1 MKKVDIKN
9 FSKFPDNFPLP
20 NLLDIQVKSYAHFL
34 QRNMSPEKRVDQ
46 GLEEVF
52 REVFP
57 LESYDGQ
64 TRLEYLS
71 YTLGKEKYS
80 CYECQRRGMTYS
92 APLKVKLR
100 LITPVDI
107 KEQEVY
113 FGDFPLMTETGT
125 FIINGDERVVVSQI
139 QRPPGVS
146 FEEELHPTGK
156 SIYHGRII
164 PGRGAWFEIK
174 YDLNDCL
181 LAYID
186 RRRNFP
192 ATQILRIM
200 GLSSQE
206 DMEKMMGEHQEKLKP
221 TLERDHTASKE
232 EALLDFYRKMRPT
245 EPATL
250 EVADA
255 LFFRLFFDPKRYDL
269 SKVGRHI
276 INRKLG
282 TNVPM
287 DNRVLD
293 ITTVMAVIRYLIGL
307 REGHGETDD
316 IDHLGNRR
324 IKTVG
329 ELVQNQ
335 VRIGLARLE
344 RSIKERLVV
353 MSSFENLT
361 AHHLINSRLFSNQIQ
376 DFFARSQ
383 LSQFMDQVNP
393 LAEMTHKRRLSALGP
408 GGLSRERAGFE
419 VRDVHPTHYGRVC
432 PIETPE
438 GPNIGLIASLTTC
451 ARVNELGFIET
462 PYKKVVNG
470 RVTKE
475 IEYLTADIDQNK
487 YIAQANA
494 PVDKDGYFLEKEV
507 ACRFKTDFPKVKP
520 EKVDCMDVSPKQL
533 VSVAAS
539 LIPFLEHDDANRALM
554 GSNMQRQAVP
564 LMDTEIPYVGTG
576 MEEKVARDSG
586 VVVIAEESGKVT
598 KMDAREV
605 VIGDKVYPLKNF
617 LRSNANTCVHQRP
630 IVHLGEHV
638 EKGQII
644 ADGIA
649 TKDGR
654 LALGR
659 NALVAFMP
667 WRGYNFEDA
676 ILVSERLARED
687 RFTSI
692 HIEKFEIEARE
703 TRLGNEEIT
712 RDIPNISEEALKDL
726 TEDGIVRIGA
736 EVKAGDIL
744 VGKVTPKSEKEL
756 SPEERLLRAIFGEKA
771 ADIRDTSL
779 TLPPGIEG
787 VVVNVEVFQRN
798 ERGRKSKE
806 DKAKEIGTIQKIKEY
821 YKQEVEFIE
830 SEKEK
835 KLCKLLGVDKRQLSK
850 MDADEL
856 SDDEVRN
863 ILNFYND
870 KIKELL
876 EEQEQ
881 EIDRV
886 KRGDELPA
894 GVLKRVVVYVAT
906 KRKLSEG
913 DKMAGRHGNK
923 GVVARILPEE
933 DMPFLADGTP
943 IEIVL
948 NPLGVPSRMN
958 VGQLLETH
966 LGWAAYT
973 LGFYAE
979 TPVFNGATEQDIHQL
994 LKEAG
999 LPETGKTT
1007 VYDGHTGLP
1016 FDQRVTVG
1024 SIYMMKLIH
1033 LVDEKIHARSI
1044 GPYSLVTQQPL
1055 GGKAHFGGQ
1064 RFGEMEVWA
1073 LEAYGAAF
1081 TLQEMLTVKSDD
1093 VAGRSRIYEAIV
1105 KGEQKFSSGTPE
1117 SFNVLI
1123 KELQGLCLDIRLEK
1137 PLDQSKE
1144 GKSAEKLLREV
1155 LATPKTEEKSA

>member
-1 MKKVDIKN
+1 MTTDTITIKN
-9 FSKFPDNFPLP
+9 FSKFKDAFDLP
-20 NLLDIQVKSYAHFL
+20 SLLDIQLVAYRDFL
-34 QRNMSPEKRVDQ
+34 QRDVAPEKRQDQ

-64 TRLEYLS
+64 VKLEYMQ
-71 YTLGKEKYS
+71 YTLGKEKYDPA
-80 CYECQRRGMTYS
+80 ECRRRGMNYA

-113 FGDFPLMTETGT
+113 FGDFPLITDTGT

-146 FEEELHPTGK
+146 FEEEVHPTGK
-156 SIYHGRII
+156 SLYHGRII
-164 PGRGAWFEIK
+164 PARGAWFEIK
-174 YDLNDCL
+174 YDLNNVL

-200 GLSSQE
+200 GLSTNE
-206 DMEKMMGEHQEKLKP
+206 EIRTMFGDDYEKILP
-221 TLERDHTASKE
+221 TLEKDHCTNKE

-245 EPATL
+245 EPATV
-250 EVADA
+250 EVAEG
-255 LFFRLFFDPKRYDL
+255 LFYRLFFDPKRYDL

-276 INRKLG
+276 INRKLDMDI
-282 TNVPM
+282 PL
-287 DNRVLD
+287 DNRVMG
-293 ITTVMAVIRYLIGL
+293 IETVVAVIRYLLGL
-307 REGHGETDD
+307 REGIGETDD

-353 MSSFENLT
+353 MSSFDNLT

-393 LAEMTHKRRLSALGP
+393 LSEMTHKRRLSALGP

-438 GPNIGLIASLTTC
+438 GPNIGLIASLTVC
-451 ARVNELGFIET
+451 AKVNELGFIET
-462 PYKKVVNG
+462 PYRKVENG
-470 RVTKE
+470 VVTKK
-475 IEYLTADIDQNK
+475 IEYLTADKDQNE

-494 PVDKDGYFLEKEV
+494 ELDENGSFREELVT
-507 ACRFKTDFPKVKP
+507 CRYKTDFPKVKP
-520 EKVDCMDVSPKQL
+520 DRVGYMDVSPLQV

-564 LMDTEIPYVGTG
+564 LMIPEVPHVGTG
-576 MEEKVARDSG
+576 MEGKVARDSG
-586 VVVIAEESGKVT
+586 VVVVAKESGTVVKV
-598 KMDAREV
+598 DASEIV
-605 VIGDKVYPLKNF
+605 VGKTHYPLKNF
-617 LRSNANTCVHQRP
+617 QRTNANTCIHQRP
-630 IVHLGEHV
+630 IVRIGEKV
-638 EKGQII
+638 KAGQVI
-644 ADGIA
+644 ADGVA
-649 TKDGR
+649 TKSGR

-659 NALVAFMP
+659 NVLVAFMP

-676 ILVSERLARED
+676 ILINERIVRD
-687 RFTSI
+687 DVFTSI
-692 HIEKFEIEARE
+692 HIEKFEVECRE

-712 RDIPNISEEALKDL
+712 RDIPNVGEDALVNL
-726 TEDGIVRIGA
+726 NEDGIVRIGA

-779 TLPPGIEG
+779 TLSPGIEG
-787 VVVNVEVFQRN
+787 VVVNIEVFQRN
-798 ERGRKSKE
+798 ERGRKSKA
-806 DKAKEIGTIQKIKEY
+806 DKMKEAEAIEKIKAY
-821 YKQEVEFIE
+821 YAQEIQFAEDE
-830 SEKEK
+830 KATKLSE
-835 KLCKLLGVDKRQLSK
+835 LMGVDKKNLAKLRLEDLDEES
-850 MDADEL
+850 DAYETL
-856 SDDEVRN
+856 R
-863 ILNFYND
+863 FYND
-870 KIKELL
+870 KIAEIL
-876 EEQEQ
+876 EEEAN
-881 EIDRV
+881 EIERA

-894 GVLKRVVVYVAT
+894 GVLKRVIVYVAT
-906 KRKLSEG
+906 KRKLSAG

-923 GVVARILPEE
+923 GIVSRILPEE
-933 DMPFLADGTP
+933 DMPFLANGESVD
-943 IEIVL
+943 IVL

-966 LGWAAYT
+966 LGWAARA
-973 LGFYAE
+973 LGFHSE
-979 TPVFNGATEQDIHQL
+979 TPVFNGATEDEIREVLRQ
-994 LKEAG
+994 AG
-999 LPETGKTT
+999 LPEDGKTT
-1007 VYDGHTGLP
+1007 VYDGHTGEP
-1016 FDQRVTVG
+1016 FDQKVTVG
-1024 SIYMMKLIH
+1024 VIYMLKLNH

-1073 LEAYGAAF
+1073 LEAYGAAY
-1081 TLQEMLTVKSDD
+1081 TLQEILTVKSDD
-1093 VAGRSRIYEAIV
+1093 VAGRSRMYEAIV
-1105 KGEQKFSSGTPE
+1105 KGQQKLVAGTPE
-1117 SFNVLI
+1117 SFNVLV
-1123 KELQGLCLDIRLEK
+1123 KELQGLCLDIKMIKAEGEK
-1137 PLDQSKE
+1137 PAVVKDAAAK
-1144 GKSAEKLLREV
+1144 KK
-1155 LATPKTEEKSA
+1155 

>member
-1 MKKVDIKN
+1 MKSIKVKD
-9 FSKFPDNFPLP
+9 FSKFKDSFELP
-20 NLLDIQVKSYAHFL
+20 NLLDIQLRSYEYFL
-34 QRNMSPEKRVDQ
+34 QRDIPSEKRKDQ

-57 LESYDGQ
+57 MESYDGQ
-64 TRLEYLS
+64 IRLEYIS

-80 CYECQRRGMTYS
+80 RFECQRRGMTYS

-100 LITPVDI
+100 LITPLDI

-113 FGDFPLMTETGT
+113 FGDFPLMTEVGT

-146 FEEELHPTGK
+146 FEEEIHPTGK

-164 PGRGAWFEIK
+164 PSRGAWFEIK
-174 YDLNDCL
+174 YDLNDVL
-181 LAYID
+181 TAYID

-200 GLSSQE
+200 GLSSNDEMRQMLGDE
-206 DMEKMMGEHQEKLKP
+206 DFEKLKN
-221 TLERDHTASKE
+221 TLARDNSNSKE

-245 EPATL
+245 EPATV
-250 EVADA
+250 EVAES
-255 LFFRLFFDPKRYDL
+255 LFYRLFFDPKRYDL

-282 TNVPM
+282 M
-287 DNRVLD
+287 DVALETRILD
-293 ITTVMAVIRYLIGL
+293 IATVVEVIRYLLGL
-307 REGHGETDD
+307 REGRGETDD

-353 MSSFENLT
+353 MSNFENLT
-361 AHHLINSRLFSNQIQ
+361 AHHLINSRLFSNQVQ

-393 LAEMTHKRRLSALGP
+393 LSEMTHKRRLSALGP

-419 VRDVHPTHYGRVC
+419 VRDVHHTHYGRVC

-438 GPNIGLIASLTTC
+438 GPNIGLISSLTTC
-451 ARVNELGFIET
+451 ARVNDLGFIET
-462 PYKKVVNG
+462 PYRKVENG
-470 RVTKE
+470 RVTRKV
-475 IEYLTADIDQNK
+475 EYLTADVDQNK
-487 YIAQANA
+487 YLAQANA
-494 PVDKDGYFLEKEV
+494 PLDERGNFIGKDV
-507 ACRFKTDFPKVKP
+507 ACRFRTDFPLVPP
-520 EKVDCMDVSPKQL
+520 EKVDYMDVSPKQV

-564 LMDTEIPYVGTG
+564 LMIPEVPYVGTG
-576 MEEKVARDSG
+576 MEGKVARDSG
-586 VVVIAEESGKVT
+586 VVVLARKSGKVT
-598 KMDAREV
+598 KVDGKEI
-605 VIGDKVYPLKNF
+605 VIGKDVYPLKNF
-617 LRSNANTCVHQRP
+617 MRSNANTCIHQRP
-630 IVHLGEHV
+630 IVKLGEHV
-638 EKGQII
+638 EAGQAI
-644 ADGIA
+644 ADGMA
-649 TKDGR
+649 TSYGK

-659 NALVAFMP
+659 NVLVAFMP

-676 ILVSERLARED
+676 ILISEKLVKED
-687 RFTSI
+687 KFTSI
-692 HIEKFEIEARE
+692 HVEKFEVEARE

-712 RDIPNISEEALKDL
+712 RDIPNVGEDALKDL

-736 EVKAGDIL
+736 EVKPGDIL

-779 TLPPGIEG
+779 TVPPGIEG
-787 VVVNVEVFQRN
+787 VVVNVELFQRT

-806 DKAKEIGTIQKIKEY
+806 DKAKENAAIQKVRAY
-821 YKQEVEFIE
+821 YKQEIEFIE
-830 SEKEK
+830 EEKER
-835 KLCKLLGVDKRQLSK
+835 KLSEVLGVSRQKVKK
-850 MDADEL
+850 MNETEIN
-856 SDDEVRN
+856 SDDEAREIN
-863 ILNFYND
+863 QFFNG
-870 KIKELL
+870 KIRELAEE
-876 EEQEQ
+876 EEQEIQ
-881 EIDRV
+881 RI

-894 GVLKRVVVYVAT
+894 GVLKRVVIYIAT

-933 DMPFLADGTP
+933 DMPFLEDGTT
-943 IEIVL
+943 IEIIL

-966 LGWAAYT
+966 LGWAAHV
-973 LGFYAE
+973 LGFHCE
-979 TPVFNGATEQDIHQL
+979 TPVFNGASEEEIHAL

-999 LPETGKTT
+999 LPEDGKAV
-1007 VYDGHTGLP
+1007 VYDGFTGEP
-1016 FDQRVTVG
+1016 FDQKVTVG
-1024 SIYMMKLIH
+1024 YIYMLKLIH

-1073 LEAYGAAF
+1073 LEAYGAAY

-1093 VAGRSRIYEAIV
+1093 VKGRSEIYEAIV
-1105 KGEQKFSSGTPE
+1105 KGEQKLTTGVPE
-1117 SFNVLI
+1117 SFNVLV
-1123 KELQGLCLDIRLEK
+1123 KELQGLCLDMRVETDSEETAHSSTKEK
-1137 PLDQSKE
+1137 KERKSTSKKE
-1144 GKSAEKLLREV
+1144 DK
-1155 LATPKTEEKSA
+1155 

>member
-1 MKKVDIKN
+1 MEKLKIKD
-9 FSKFPDNFPLP
+9 FSKFHDNFELP
-20 NLLDIQVKSYAHFL
+20 KLLDIQTLSYEEFL
-34 QRNMSPEKRVDQ
+34 QRNIATDKRKDQ

-57 LESYDGQ
+57 LESDDAQ
-64 TRLEYLS
+64 IRLEYIG
-71 YTLGKEKYS
+71 YNIGKEKYS
-80 CYECQRRGMTYS
+80 RYECQRRGMTYA

-113 FGDFPLMTETGT
+113 FGDFPLMTDTGT

-146 FEEELHPTGK
+146 FEEETHPTGK
-156 SIYHGRII
+156 SIYYGRVI
-164 PGRGAWFEIK
+164 PSRGAWFEIK
-174 YDLNDCL
+174 YDLNDVL
-181 LAYID
+181 IAYVD

-192 ATQILRIM
+192 ASQILRIM
-200 GLSSQE
+200 GLSSSD
-206 DMEKMMGEHQEKLKP
+206 DMQKMLGDRYDKLKN
-221 TLERDHTASKE
+221 TLEKDHTTTKE

-245 EPATL
+245 EPATV
-250 EVADA
+250 EVAET

-276 INRKLG
+276 VNRKLN
-282 TNVPM
+282 TNVSM

-293 ITTVMAVIRYLIGL
+293 IETVVSVIKYLIAL
-307 REGHGETDD
+307 REGTGECDD

-324 IKTVG
+324 IKSVG

-361 AHHLINSRLFSNQIQ
+361 VHHLINSRLFSNQIQ

-393 LAEMTHKRRLSALGP
+393 LSEMTHKRRMSALGP

-438 GPNIGLIASLTTC
+438 GPNIGLIPSLTTC

-462 PYKKVVNG
+462 PYRKVANG
-470 RVTKE
+470 KVSRKSE
-475 IEYLTADIDQNK
+475 FLTADVDQNK
-487 YIAQANA
+487 YIAQANS
-494 PVDKDGYFLEKEV
+494 PVDSDGKFTEALV
-507 ACRFKTDFPKVKP
+507 SCRYKGDFPRIKP
-520 EKVDCMDVSPKQL
+520 DKIEYMDVSPKQL
-533 VSVAAS
+533 VSVAAA

-554 GSNMQRQAVP
+554 GSNMQRQSVP
-564 LMDTEIPYVGTG
+564 LMIPEVPLVGTG

-586 VVVIAEESGKVT
+586 VVVIAKESGTVNKV
-598 KMDAREV
+598 DGREIT
-605 VIGDKVYPLKNF
+605 IGKTVYPLKNF
-617 LRSNANTCVHQRP
+617 QRSNANTCVHQRP
-630 IVHLGEHV
+630 LVKLGAKV
-638 EKGQII
+638 EAGQTI
-644 ADGIA
+644 ADGIG
-649 TKDGR
+649 TQNGR

-676 ILVSERLARED
+676 ILINERIVRED
-687 RFTSI
+687 VFTSI
-692 HIEKFEIEARE
+692 HVERFECECRE

-712 RDIPNISEEALKDL
+712 RDIPNVAEESLKDL
-726 TEDGIVRIGA
+726 TEEGIVRVGA
-736 EVKAGDIL
+736 EVKATDIL

-771 ADIRDTSL
+771 ADVRDTSL
-779 TLPPGIEG
+779 TLSPGIEG
-787 VVVNVEVFQRN
+787 FVVNVEVFQRN
-798 ERGRKSKE
+798 ERGRKSKQ
-806 DKAKEIGTIQKIKEY
+806 DKVKETLAINKIKEY
-821 YKQEVEFIE
+821 YKQEIDLIAHERDEKVAKSLGIDKKRVGKLTLEDIE
-830 SEKEK
+830 EGTE
-835 KLCKLLGVDKRQLSK
+835 GR
-850 MDADEL
+850 
-856 SDDEVRN
+856 EVMS
-863 ILNFYND
+863 FYMD
-870 KIKELL
+870 KIAELT
-876 EEQEQ
+876 EEEVQET
-881 EIDRV
+881 DRIR
-886 KRGDELPA
+886 RGDELPA

-906 KRKLSEG
+906 KRKLQVG

-923 GVVARILPEE
+923 GIVSRIMPEE
-933 DMPFLADGTP
+933 DMPFLEDGRSVDV
-943 IEIVL
+943 VL

-966 LGWAAYT
+966 LGWAAKL
-973 LGFYAE
+973 LGFHCE
-979 TPVFNGATEQDIHQL
+979 TPVFNGATEQEIRDL

-999 LPETGKTT
+999 LPEDGKA
-1007 VYDGHTGLP
+1007 VVCDGHTGLP
-1016 FDQRVTVG
+1016 FEQKVTIG
-1024 SIYMMKLIH
+1024 YIYMLKLNH

-1073 LEAYGAAF
+1073 LEAYGAAY

-1093 VAGRSRIYEAIV
+1093 VTGRSRIYEAIV
-1105 KGEQKFSSGTPE
+1105 KGEQALSPGIPE
-1117 SFNVLI
+1117 SFNVLV
-1123 KELQGLCLDIRLEK
+1123 KELQGLCLDIRMEKAAVTELE
-1137 PLDQSKE
+1137 PKE
-1144 GKSAEKLLREV
+1144 
-1155 LATPKTEEKSA
+1155 EEAAK

>member
-1 MKKVDIKN
+1 MKKP
-9 FSKFPDNFPLP
+9 KFRSFAKAKDNFELP
-20 NLLDIQVKSYAHFL
+20 SLLDIQVKAYEDFL
-34 QRNMSPEKRVDQ
+34 QREISLDKRTDT

-64 TRLEYLS
+64 IKLEYIS
-71 YTLGKEKYS
+71 YYLGKEKYS
-80 CYECQRRGMTYS
+80 SYECQRRSMTYS

-113 FGDFPLMTETGT
+113 FGDFPLMTDTGT

-146 FEEELHPTGK
+146 FEEEVHPTGK
-156 SIYHGRII
+156 SIYYGRII
-164 PGRGAWFEIK
+164 PSRGAWFEIK
-174 YDLNDCL
+174 YDLNDVM
-181 LAYID
+181 LAYVD

-200 GLSSQE
+200 GLTTSE
-206 DMEKMMGEHQEKLKP
+206 DMQTLLGEDFDKLKS
-221 TLERDHTASKE
+221 TLEKDHTTNKE

-245 EPATL
+245 EPATI
-250 EVADA
+250 EVAEA

-269 SKVGRHI
+269 SRVGRHI

-293 ITTVMAVIRYLIGL
+293 IQTLAAVIKYLVSL
-307 REGHGETDD
+307 RSGVGETDD

-335 VRIGLARLE
+335 VRVGLARLE

-393 LAEMTHKRRLSALGP
+393 LSELTHKRRLSALGP

-438 GPNIGLIASLTTC
+438 GPNIGLISSLTTC
-451 ARVNELGFIET
+451 ARVNDLGFIET
-462 PYKKVVNG
+462 PYYKVDNG
-470 RVTKE
+470 KVTRKVE
-475 IEYLTADIDQNK
+475 FLTADVDQDK

-494 PVDKDGYFLEKEV
+494 QVADDGTLEAKDII
-507 ACRFKTDFPKVKP
+507 CRYKADFPKVSVGQINYK
-520 EKVDCMDVSPKQL
+520 DVSPKQL
-533 VSVAAS
+533 VSVATC

-564 LMDTEIPYVGTG
+564 LMVTEVPYVGTG
-576 MEEKVARDSG
+576 MEGKVARDSG
-586 VVVIAEESGKVT
+586 VVMIARNTGIVT
-598 KMDAREV
+598 KVDAREI
-605 VIGDKVYPLKNF
+605 VIGDVVYPLKNF
-617 LRSNANTCVHQRP
+617 IRSNANTCVMQKP
-630 IVHLGEHV
+630 IVYLGDKV
-638 EKGQII
+638 EEGQVI
-644 ADGIA
+644 ADGVG

-659 NALVAFMP
+659 NVLVAFMP

-676 ILVSERLARED
+676 ILVNQKLVRED
-687 RFTSI
+687 AFTSI
-692 HIEKFEIEARE
+692 HIEKFEVEARE

-712 RDIPNISEEALKDL
+712 RDIPNVGEEALNDL
-726 TEDGIVRIGA
+726 TEEGIVRVGA

-744 VGKVTPKSEKEL
+744 VGKLTPKSEKEL

-771 ADIRDTSL
+771 ADVRDTSL
-779 TLPPGIEG
+779 TLSPGIEG
-787 VVVNVEVFQRN
+787 VVVNTEIFQRT
-798 ERGRKSKE
+798 ERGRKSKI
-806 DKAKEIGTIQKIKEY
+806 DKDKEKEAVEKIREY
-821 YKQEVEFIE
+821 YKQEIDFIE
-830 SEKEK
+830 IEKEK
-835 KLCKLLGVDKRQLSK
+835 KLAQLLGVSEKKVATLNLGDYAND
-850 MDADEL
+850 MDVKETV
-856 SDDEVRN
+856 E
-863 ILNFYND
+863 FYNS
-870 KIKELL
+870 KVTELV
-876 EEQEQ
+876 EEETQ
-881 EIDRV
+881 EIDRF

-906 KRKLSEG
+906 KRRVSEG

-923 GVVARILPEE
+923 GIVSRIVPEE
-933 DMPFLADGTP
+933 DMPYLADGKP
-943 IEIVL
+943 VDIIL

-966 LGWAAYT
+966 LGWAAQA
-973 LGFYAE
+973 LGFHAE
-979 TPVFNGATEQDIHQL
+979 TPIFNGATEAEIWDL
-994 LKEAG
+994 LREAG
-999 LPETGKTT
+999 LSDTGKTT
-1007 VYDGHTGLP
+1007 VYDGFTGEP
-1016 FDQRVTVG
+1016 FDQKITVG
-1024 SIYMMKLIH
+1024 YIYMLKLNH

-1073 LEAYGAAF
+1073 LEAYGAAY
-1081 TLQEMLTVKSDD
+1081 TLQEMMTVKSDD
-1093 VAGRSRIYEAIV
+1093 VTGRSRIYEAIV
-1105 KGEQKFSSGTPE
+1105 KGEQKLVTGVPE
-1117 SFNVLI
+1117 SFNVLV
-1123 KELQGLCLDIRLEK
+1123 KELQGLCLDIKLEK
-1137 PLDQSKE
+1137 ANDKE
-1144 GKSAEKLLREV
+1144 SSDENSGKEQLKEKR
-1155 LATPKTEEKSA
+1155 K

>member
-1 MKKVDIKN
+1 MAKTTIKG
-9 FSKFPDNFPLP
+9 FSKYLDNFELP
-20 NLLDIQVKSYAHFL
+20 SLLDLQVKAYESFL
-34 QRNMSPEKRVDQ
+34 QRDADSDKRADQ

-64 TRLEYLS
+64 VKLEYIS

-80 CYECQRRGMTYS
+80 SGECQRRSMTYA

-113 FGDFPLMTETGT
+113 FGDIPLITETGT

-146 FEEELHPTGK
+146 FEEEMHPTGR
-156 SIYHGRII
+156 SLYHGRII
-164 PGRGAWFEIK
+164 PSRGAWFEIK
-174 YDLNDCL
+174 YDLNDVL

-200 GLSSQE
+200 GLTGEEQMEQMFGE
-206 DMEKMMGEHQEKLKP
+206 DFAKLTSTIEK
-221 TLERDHTASKE
+221 DHTKNKE

-245 EPATL
+245 EPATI
-250 EVADA
+250 EVAEA

-282 TNVPM
+282 TNVPLE
-287 DNRVLD
+287 NRVLD
-293 ITTVMAVIRYLIGL
+293 INTVVAVIKYLLGL
-307 REGHGETDD
+307 RDGIGETDD

-324 IKTVG
+324 IKSVG

-353 MSSFENLT
+353 MNTFENLT
-361 AHHLINSRLFSNQIQ
+361 AHHLINSRLFSNQIH

-438 GPNIGLIASLTTC
+438 GPNIGLISSLSTC

-462 PYKKVVNG
+462 PYRKVEDG
-470 RVTKE
+470 RVTRK
-475 IEYLTADIDQNK
+475 IEYLTADKDQDK
-487 YIAQANA
+487 YIAQANTLLE
-494 PVDKDGYFLEKEV
+494 KDGTIATKEV
-507 ACRFKTDFPKVKP
+507 SCRYKTDFPNVHPKKV
-520 EKVDCMDVSPKQL
+520 EYMDVSPKQL
-533 VSVAAS
+533 VSVATAM
-539 LIPFLEHDDANRALM
+539 IPFLEHDDANRALM

-564 LMDTEIPYVGTG
+564 LMITEVAFVGTG
-576 MEEKVARDSG
+576 MEEKVAADCG
-586 VVVIAEESGKVT
+586 AVVLAKEAGTITKV
-598 KMDAREV
+598 DANEI
-605 VIGDKVYPLKNF
+605 VIGETVYAMKIYQ
-617 LRSNANTCVHQRP
+617 RSNANTCVHNRP
-630 IVHLGEHV
+630 LVKLGEKV
-638 EKGQII
+638 EKGQVI
-644 ADGIA
+644 ADGQA
-649 TKDGR
+649 TRDGAI
-654 LALGR
+654 ALGR

-676 ILVSERLARED
+676 ILISERVVRED
-687 RFTSI
+687 KFTSI
-692 HIEKFEIEARE
+692 HIERFECECRE
-703 TRLGNEEIT
+703 TRLGNEEVT
-712 RDIPNISEEALKDL
+712 RDIPNVGEDALKDL
-726 TEDGIVRIGA
+726 TEDGVVRVGA

-771 ADIRDTSL
+771 ADVRDTSL
-779 TLPPGIEG
+779 TLSPGISG
-787 VVVNVEVFQRN
+787 VIVNVETFQRN
-798 ERGRKSKE
+798 ERGRKSKA
-806 DKAKEIGTIQKIKEY
+806 DKAKEQEEIDKIKEY
-821 YKQEVEFIE
+821 YAQELEFL
-830 SEKEK
+830 SGEKNK
-835 KLCKLLGVDKRQLSK
+835 KLSQILGVSESRVGL
-850 MDADEL
+850 L
-856 SDDEVRN
+856 TIDD
-863 ILNFYND
+863 
-870 KIKELL
+870 L
-876 EEQEQ
+876 EEDSEGREVLAFFNDRAAELIEEEER

-886 KRGDELPA
+886 RKGDELPA

-906 KRKLSEG
+906 KRKLSIG

-923 GVVARILPEE
+923 GIVSRILPEE
-933 DMPFLADGTP
+933 DMPFLEDGTP
-943 IEIVL
+943 VDVVL

-966 LGWAAYT
+966 LGWAAQA
-973 LGFYAE
+973 LGLRAIS
-979 TPVFNGATEQDIHQL
+979 PVFNGATEQEIRDL
-994 LKEAG
+994 LKQAG
-999 LPETGKTT
+999 LPEDGKTI
-1007 VYDGHTGLP
+1007 VLDGHTGMP
-1016 FDQRVTVG
+1016 FDQKVTVG
-1024 SIYMMKLIH
+1024 YIYMLKLNH

-1073 LEAYGAAF
+1073 LEAYGAAY

-1093 VAGRSRIYEAIV
+1093 VLGRSRIYEAIV
-1105 KGEQKFSSGTPE
+1105 KGEQALAPGTPE
-1117 SFNVLI
+1117 SFNVLV
-1123 KELQGLCLDIRLEK
+1123 KELQGLCLDIKLEK
-1137 PLDQSKE
+1137 PAEESLP
-1144 GKSAEKLLREV
+1144 KSDNSEKG
-1155 LATPKTEEKSA
+1155 EKANEN